1 MKIEIQGD
9 NAESVVLSN
18 DTLENENYVD
28 ISLENKESNMEV
40 EITVPLD
47 ELISAVNSFI
57 QLRNQ
62 RWKRDA
68 EYNQRYKFIK

>member
-9 NAESVVLSN
+9 NAESVILSN
-18 DTLENENYVD
+18 DMLENENYVD
-28 ISLENKESNMEV
+28 VNINGLV

-62 RWKRDA
+62 RWQRD
-68 EYNQRYKFIK
+68 EHYLKDLTIKK

>member
-1 MKIEIQGD
+1 MKIEIQGN
-9 NAESVVLSN
+9 NAESVILSN

-47 ELISAVNSFI
+47 ELISAVSSFI
-57 QLRNQ
+57 QLRNRRWQ
-62 RWKRDA
+62 RDKH
-68 EYNQRYKFIK
+68 YKEV

>member
-9 NAESVVLSN
+9 NAESVILSN

-28 ISLENKESNMEV
+28 IWIANKEINMEV
-40 EITVPLD
+40 ENTVPLD

-62 RWKRDA
+62 RWQTDEHYLKDL
-68 EYNQRYKFIK
+68 KIKK

>member
-1 MKIEIQGD
+1 MKIEIQGTD
-9 NAESVVLSN
+9 AESVILSN

-47 ELISAVNSFI
+47 ELISAVSSFI

-62 RWKRDA
+62 RWQRDKH
-68 EYNQRYKFIK
+68 YLKDLTIKK